1 MSGYT
6 VSHVRIEYADTVN
19 VIKKMP
25 AGPSAAVELTT
36 EGVDLASI
44 LDAMAVRLTRIE
56 SQLELL
62 LAAAQ
67 DDLK

>member
-1 MSGYT
+1 MAYA
-6 VSHVRIEYADTVN
+6 VPHVRIDHVDTVN
-19 VIKKMP
+19 VIETLCP
-25 AGPSAAVELTT
+25 PTAASVLELRDS
-36 EGVDLASI
+36 GDLAAI

-62 LAAAQ
+62 ITSTQ